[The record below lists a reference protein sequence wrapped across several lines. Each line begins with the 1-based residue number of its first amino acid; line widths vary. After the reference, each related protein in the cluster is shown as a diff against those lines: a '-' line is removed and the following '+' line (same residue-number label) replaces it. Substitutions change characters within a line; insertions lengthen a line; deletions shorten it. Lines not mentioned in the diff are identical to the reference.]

1 VENLVKKKYGMDK
14 KQFVVEIANEM
25 FNLQSVH
32 PQAVPLVEKAN
43 LYYAINWIKRN
54 NG

>member
-25 FNLQSVH
+25 FNLQSSLFIH
-32 PQAVPLVEKAN
+32 KQFLLLKKQ
-43 LYYAINWIKRN
+43 ISIMQST
-54 NG
+54 G